1 IFFLDEIGELPL
13 ELQSKML
20 RVLQE
25 KEVERLGGNKV
36 RKVNFR
42 VIAATNKNLEF
53 AVQEGSFRADLFY
66 RLFIFPIVLPPLRDR
81 GSDILEIADYIAQH
95 TSQNAGLPFKGF
107 SVAAQER
114 MLSYNW
120 PGNVRELENVI
131 QQDLVRN
138 RNSKLE
144 LLNISSLNYPLQNP
158 SHSSRQEQLE
168 NVLSLPEDFTLNDI
182 DRSKQ
187 ELERQLILKVL
198 EKTKWRVSGRHGAS
212 ALLDVK
218 AVTLEYRMKKLG
230 IKRKPEESTL

>member
-1 IFFLDEIGELPL
+1 
-13 ELQSKML
+13 
-20 RVLQE
+20 
-25 KEVERLGGNKV
+25 
-36 RKVNFR
+36 
-42 VIAATNKNLEF
+42 
-53 AVQEGSFRADLFY
+53 
-66 RLFIFPIVLPPLRDR
+66 
-81 GSDILEIADYIAQH
+81 
-95 TSQNAGLPFKGF
+95 
-107 SVAAQER
+107 